1 MKKDKNTNN
10 YEALFITESN
20 YASEVTQFTE
30 WTEFTELTVEVIIE
44 PKNSIFDNIR
54 LSVLDEF
61 FPVCVNR
68 V

>member
-10 YEALFITESN
+10 DEAMFITESN
-20 YASEVTQFTE
+20 HASEVT
-30 WTEFTELTVEVIIE
+30 EFTEVTVEVTIE

-54 LSVLDEF
+54 LSFPDEF

-68 V
+68 M